1 MTKLATDLSELQARV
16 REWEGSILTSI
27 GYELKDQ
34 TVHLHFKHWDG
45 RALSAHCRSVLLC
58 NVSALGQDVGEFE
71 VIGARVEMLEKAA
84 LKVLEKVGYLWDT
97 KRSLEQRFTYP
108 MIHLSIEGDICLAVI
123 CKSVDFT

>member
-1 MTKLATDLSELQARV
+1 MTKVAADVSELQARV
-16 REWEGSILTSI
+16 REWEGSILTGI
-27 GYELKDQ
+27 THELTDQ

-58 NVSALGQDVGEFE
+58 NVSALDQDVGEFE
-71 VIGARVEMLEKAA
+71 VIGARFEILEKAA
-84 LKVLEKVGYLWDT
+84 LKVLERVGYLWDT
-97 KRSLEQRFTYP
+97 KRSREERFTYP